1 MIQFFCGRN
10 GSGKTY
16 RIYEQIKAEKDLKKV
31 VLIVP
36 DQSSFQNE
44 KRILNEF
51 GASKAAEINVFG
63 FERLY
68 DHLSE
73 KYGENT
79 KKSIDDGAKG
89 VLMSLAAE
97 EVSDKLNLYANR
109 VKKADFA
116 ELMLSAVEEYKI
128 CAITPERLMEISE
141 KVSDEYLKEKL
152 KESAII
158 YSAYD
163 VLVNEAYSD
172 PSDNMTRLYFILCE
186 HEFFRD
192 KRVYIDSFNGFSGQ
206 EYKILEK
213 ITEQAEYV
221 GISLGFEGKSLKNA
235 ENSMFKEP
243 YMTMKKIS
251 AFVNDN
257 NIKIMPTVHLKGQYR
272 FKSPSLSALEE
283 SIFRFDG
290 DIYDYDDNA
299 VKLYEAESEYDE
311 IQQTARNICQL
322 VRKEDFLYND
332 ITVICR
338 DIGRYKHI
346 IESEFP
352 KYDIPFFMSDKKS
365 LEGNALIRL
374 ILSAFD
380 IVHSSFSTESILT
393 FLKTELT
400 DISLEEACILENYA
414 YMWDI
419 KGKRWTEEF
428 TMSPDGNEMADDR
441 KQEESDLKLDEI
453 ESIRKRAISPL
464 TDFALNIVNA
474 KNGGDI
480 SKSVYK
486 LLKDVKAEEKL
497 YYLIKWF
504 HDNGNIKAKEAEL
517 RVWNITIEILDK
529 MYNILTN
536 KKIDSRRYAEL
547 LKIMIRKNPISDI
560 PQMLDQVTIG
570 IAGNLISENP
580 KAVFVIGAM
589 EGVFPTAPVSTGFFS
604 DSERNELIG
613 LELPLHNALYDMSLL
628 EKYNVYSALSLPS
641 EKLFISCHTADF
653 KGEKFKPSIIFG
665 EVQSILKNV
674 NITRKNMLSSEE
686 IYFTEKQGFEECASK
701 WNDNTSE
708 SETLKEYFLKSENFK
723 DVCVSIDRA
732 IKDEPYRIYDRK
744 KAKRLFGEKIHLS
757 ASQAETYYSCPFAYF
772 CKYGLKV
779 CPRKRAVMDASMY
792 GSVVHYVLENLL
804 KEEDFENIRK
814 YSDTQLSEVIEKHIE
829 NYVKAIGGKDERL
842 ERFMAQFK
850 IMERNLV
857 IVLKRLIDEFAVSSF
872 VPESFELKI
881 GGENQDI
888 PGYELALPSGEKIY
902 VTGKIDRVDSYKK
915 GNEKY
920 IRIIDYK
927 TGKKS
932 FKLSEVYY
940 GLNMQMLLYLSA
952 IKKNGSKKYSEYGK
966 YKFAPAGILYMPS
979 TPQSAAKEFNSEEK
993 KAENAKEQ
1001 RTNFKMSGLL
1011 IKDKDILAAMEKDI
1025 AGIYIPASEN
1035 IDKCKNL
1042 VSLEEYGKIFSYIDK
1057 KFIKMAESLFDGNVE
1072 RNPVK
1077 VSFDACEYCDYKK
1090 VCGYEKGKKTN
1101 MVLNLDNEDVLKKM
1115 GEDTDNE

>member
-31 VLIVP
+31 LLIVP

-51 GASKAAEINVFG
+51 GASKAAEISVFG

-73 KYGENT
+73 KYSEDT
-79 KKSIDDGAKG
+79 KKRIDDGAKG

-97 EVSDKLNLYANR
+97 AVSDKLNLYANR

-116 ELMLSAVEEYKI
+116 ELMLSTVEEYKL
-128 CAITPERLMEISE
+128 CAITPEKLMETAE
-141 KVSDEYLKEKL
+141 KVSDEHLREKL
-152 KESAII
+152 KESAVI

-163 VLVNEAYSD
+163 VLLNETYSD
-172 PSDNMTRLYFILCE
+172 PSDDLTRLYFILCE
-186 HEFFRD
+186 HDFFSG
-192 KRVYIDSFNGFSGQ
+192 KRVYIDSFNSFSGQ
-206 EYKILEK
+206 ERKILEK
-213 ITEQAEYV
+213 IIEQAEYV
-221 GISLGFEGKSLKNA
+221 GISLGFEGMSLKNA

-243 YMTMKKIS
+243 YMTMKRIS
-251 AFVNDN
+251 SFANDN
-257 NIKIMPTVHLKGQYR
+257 NIKIMPAVHLNGQYR
-272 FKSPSLSALEE
+272 FKNPSLNALEE
-283 SIFRFDG
+283 SLFRFDG
-290 DIYDYDDNA
+290 DQYDYDDNA

-322 VRKEDFLYND
+322 VREDGFSYNEM
-332 ITVICR
+332 TVICR
-338 DIGRYKHI
+338 DIGRYKQI

-365 LEGNALIRL
+365 LECNALIRL

-400 DISLEEACILENYA
+400 DVSSDDVCILENYA

-419 KGKRWTEEF
+419 RGKRWMEKF
-428 TMSPDGNEMADDR
+428 TMSPDGNEFSDER
-441 KQEESDLKLDEI
+441 KQNEADQKLNEI
-453 ESIRKRAISPL
+453 EDIRKRAIKPL
-464 TDFALNIVNA
+464 TDFAQNISDA

-480 SKSVYK
+480 SKSIYR
-486 LLKDVKAEEKL
+486 LLKEVKAEEKL

-504 HDNGNIKAKEAEL
+504 HDNGDIKAQEAEI
-517 RVWNITIEILDK
+517 RIWNITMDILDK
-529 MYNILTN
+529 MYNILVN
-536 KKIDSRRYAEL
+536 KKIDSIRYAEL
-547 LKIMIRKNPISDI
+547 LKMMIRKSPISDI
-560 PQMLDQVTIG
+560 PQTLDQVTIG
-570 IAGNLISENP
+570 VAGNLISEAP
-580 KAVFVIGAM
+580 RAVFVIGAM
-589 EGVFPTAPVSTGFFS
+589 EGVFPTSPAATGFFS
-604 DSERNELIG
+604 DSERSELID
-613 LELPLHNALYDMSLL
+613 LELPLHNALYDKSLQ

-641 EKLFISCHTADF
+641 EKLFISCHTANF
-653 KGEKFKPSIIFG
+653 KGDKFKPSVIFG

-674 NITRKNMLSSEE
+674 KITRKDMLSAEE
-686 IYFTEKQGFEECASK
+686 IYFTEKQGFEECALK

-708 SETLKEYFLKSENFK
+708 SDTLKEYFLNSEKFR

-732 IKDEPYRIYDRK
+732 IKDEPYRINDRK
-744 KAKRLFGEKIHLS
+744 KARQLFGEKMRLS
-757 ASQAETYYSCPFAYF
+757 ASQAEIYYSCPFEYF

-779 CPRKRAVMDASMY
+779 YPRKRAVMNPSMY

-804 KEEDFENIRK
+804 KEESFENIRK
-814 YSDTQLSEVIEKHIE
+814 YSDDQLSAAVEKHIG
-829 NYVKAIGGKDERL
+829 NYIEAIGGRDERL
-842 ERFMAQFK
+842 ERFMAQFG

-872 VPESFELKI
+872 VPESFELNI
-881 GGENQDI
+881 GGENPDI
-888 PGYELALPSGEKIY
+888 PEYELDLPDGRKVY
-902 VTGKIDRVDSYKK
+902 VTGKIDRVDTYKK

-920 IRIIDYK
+920 IRIVDYK
-927 TGKKS
+927 TSKKT

-952 IKKNGSKKYSEYGK
+952 IKKNGKEKYSENGK
-966 YKFAPAGILYMPS
+966 YKFAPAGILYMLS
-979 TPQSAAKEFNSEEK
+979 TPQSSAKDFNSDQNR
-993 KAENAKEQ
+993 AENLKDQ
-1001 RTNFKMSGLL
+1001 RKNFKMSGLL
-1011 IKDKDILAAMEKDI
+1011 INDKDILEAMEKDI
-1025 AGIYIPASEN
+1025 AGIYIPAGN
-1035 IDKCKNL
+1035 KDL
-1042 VSLEEYGKIFSYIDK
+1042 VSLEEYGNIFSYIDK
-1057 KFIKMAESLFDGNVE
+1057 QFIKMAENLFNGNVE

-1090 VCGYEKGKKTN
+1090 ICGYEKGKKAN
-1101 MVLNLDNEDVLKKM
+1101 MLLELDKETILKKM
-1115 GEDTDNE
+1115 AEDEDNE